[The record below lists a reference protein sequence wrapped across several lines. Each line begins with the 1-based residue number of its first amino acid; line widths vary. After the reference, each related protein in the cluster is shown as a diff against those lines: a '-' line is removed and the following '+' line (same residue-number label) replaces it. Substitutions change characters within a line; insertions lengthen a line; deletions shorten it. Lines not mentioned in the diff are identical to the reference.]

1 MRLFSKSLK
10 INFQFFFLQPA
21 SSADIW
27 RWVHSVYGDELGLTS
42 EDENDYVSP
51 YVTPEGSGPTSKVT
65 SVCPSPKPAS
75 KKLHTAMSVPANL
88 KDASVSMADL
98 KIISPDQFNL
108 SLENNAVEVSN
119 YFLPKNQLLKNDR
132 CGLSNYS
139 KHIHA
144 LILHAKSWKV
154 SYYCHNYL

>member
-1 MRLFSKSLK
+1 MQFRKSQKFHVMILTV
-10 INFQFFFLQPA
+10 IFLQPA

-42 EDENDYVSP
+42 DDENDYVSP

-65 SVCPSPKPAS
+65 SVCHSPPTA

-88 KDASVSMADL
+88 RDATSSDL

-108 SLENNAVEVSN
+108 SLENNNEVR
-119 YFLPKNQLLKNDR
+119 PKN
-132 CGLSNYS
+132 
-139 KHIHA
+139 
-144 LILHAKSWKV
+144 
-154 SYYCHNYL
+154 YL

>member
-1 MRLFSKSLK
+1 MKNCCKTRLFETFLTTLKSEILK
-10 INFQFFFLQPA
+10 IFFFQPA

-42 EDENDYVSP
+42 DDENDYVSP

-88 KDASVSMADL
+88 KEASVHAADL

-108 SLENNAVEVSN
+108 SLENNAIEVSN
-119 YFLPKNQLLKNDR
+119 NATKSINQKWIIR
-132 CGLSNYS
+132 IRSGSKNYS
-139 KHIHA
+139 PR
-144 LILHAKSWKV
+144 SF
-154 SYYCHNYL
+154 

>member
-1 MRLFSKSLK
+1 MKNCCKTRLFETFLTTLKSEILK
-10 INFQFFFLQPA
+10 IFFFFQPA

-42 EDENDYVSP
+42 DDENDYVSP

-88 KDASVSMADL
+88 KEASVHAADL

-108 SLENNAVEVSN
+108 SLENNAIEVSN
-119 YFLPKNQLLKNDR
+119 KATMFYVMKN
-132 CGLSNYS
+132 
-139 KHIHA
+139 
-144 LILHAKSWKV
+144 V
-154 SYYCHNYL
+154 